1 MIGIPKGRTS
11 RIPSFGMTMD
21 EPQTPNHR
29 HVLFDYLLCYARL
42 DGV

>member
-21 EPQTPNHR
+21 EN
-29 HVLFDYLLCYARL
+29 LNYEYLHQA
-42 DGV
+42 